1 VKIRVRLFAALREQA
16 GTGNVELELPDGA
29 HVGDVWAALALGGE
43 EPRSLAFA
51 RNRAYADRED
61 ALSDGDEVALIPPVS
76 GGADDASHPL
86 AELTADPIDLGRLI
100 ARVAD
105 PGAGAIATFLGTVRD
120 NARGRDVLWLDY
132 EAFDEMAVLELER
145 VARAVTEEHG
155 CIRTA
160 IAHRTGRLEVG
171 EASVAVAVSAAHRA
185 AALTACRQ
193 AIDTLKLT
201 VPIWKKERFTDGEEW
216 VSQGS

>member
-1 VKIRVRLFAALREQA
+1 VNIHVRLFAALREQA
-16 GTGNVELELPDGA
+16 GTSHVDLELPEGA
-29 HVGDVWAALALGGE
+29 HVADVWPALALGGA
-43 EPRSLAFA
+43 EPSSLAFA
-51 RNRAYADRED
+51 LNRAYADRED
-61 ALSDGDEVALIPPVS
+61 PLSDGDEVALIPPVS
-76 GGADDASHPL
+76 GGSDHPM
-86 AELTADPIDLGRLI
+86 AELTVDPIDLGRLI

-105 PGAGAIATFLGTVRD
+105 PGAGAIATFLGTVR
-120 NARGRDVLWLDY
+120 NVARGREVLWLDY

-145 VARAVTEEHG
+145 VARAVTEQHG

-185 AALTACRQ
+185 AALTACQQ
-193 AIDTLKLT
+193 AIDTLKQT
-201 VPIWKKERFTDGEEW
+201 VPIWKKERYADGEEW

>member
-1 VKIRVRLFAALREQA
+1 MIIHVRLFAALREQA
-16 GTGNVELELPDGA
+16 GTGHAELDLPDGA
-29 HVGDVWAALALGGE
+29 RISDVWAALALGGE
-43 EPRSLAFA
+43 EPSSLAYA
-51 RNRAYADRED
+51 RNRAYADRD
-61 ALSDGDEVALIPPVS
+61 DVLVAGDEVALIPPVS
-76 GGADDASHPL
+76 GGADVS
-86 AELTADPIDLGRLI
+86 AELTAEPIDLGRLI

-105 PGAGAIATFLGTVRD
+105 PGAGAIATFVGTVR
-120 NARGRDVLWLDY
+120 NVARGRDVLWLDY

-145 VARAVTEEHG
+145 VARTVTEEHG

-185 AALTACRQ
+185 AALTACQQ

-201 VPIWKKERFTDGEEW
+201 VPIWKKERYADGEEW

>member
-1 VKIRVRLFAALREQA
+1 MIIHVRLFAALREQA
-16 GTGNVELELPDGA
+16 GTGHAELDLPDGA
-29 HVGDVWAALALGGE
+29 RISDVWAALALGGE
-43 EPRSLAFA
+43 EPSSLAYA
-51 RNRAYADRED
+51 RNRAYADRD
-61 ALSDGDEVALIPPVS
+61 DVLVAGDEVALIPPVS
-76 GGADDASHPL
+76 GGADVS
-86 AELTADPIDLGRLI
+86 AELTAEPIDLGRLI

-105 PGAGAIATFLGTVRD
+105 PGAGAIATFVGTVR
-120 NARGRDVLWLDY
+120 NVARGRDVLWLDY

-145 VARAVTEEHG
+145 VAHAVTEEHG

-185 AALTACRQ
+185 AALTACQQ

-201 VPIWKKERFTDGEEW
+201 VPIWKKERYADGEEW

>member
-1 VKIRVRLFAALREQA
+1 VKVEVRLFAALREQA
-16 GTGNVELELPDGA
+16 GASRVELELPADA
-29 HVGDVWAALALGGE
+29 HVSDVWSALALGGE
-43 EPRSLAFA
+43 EPPSLAFA
-51 RNRAYADRED
+51 VNREYASRER
-61 ALSDGDEVALIPPVS
+61 ALAEGDEVALIPPVS
-76 GGADDASHPL
+76 GGDDALAHPL
-86 AELTADPIDLGRLI
+86 AELTAEPLDLGRLI

-105 PGAGAIATFLGTVRD
+105 PGAGAIATFLGTVR
-120 NARGRDVLWLDY
+120 NRARGRDVLWLDY

-145 VARAVTEEHG
+145 VARDVVAEHG
-155 CIRTA
+155 CLRAA

-185 AALTACRQ
+185 AALAACQQ

-201 VPIWKKERFTDGEEW
+201 VPIWKKERYADGEEW

>member
-1 VKIRVRLFAALREQA
+1 VRIQVRLFAALREQA
-16 GTGNVELELPDGA
+16 GTSHVELELPDGA
-29 HVGDVWAALALGGE
+29 RIADVWPALALGGS
-43 EPRSLAFA
+43 EPSSLAFA
-51 RNRAYADRED
+51 LNRAYAYRD
-61 ALSDGDEVALIPPVS
+61 AALGDGDEVALIPPVS
-76 GGADDASHPL
+76 GGDDGVTHPI
-86 AELTADPIDLGRLI
+86 AELTVDPIDLGLLI

-105 PGAGAIATFLGTVRD
+105 PGAGAIATFLGTVR
-120 NARGRDVLWLDY
+120 NVARGREVLWLDY

-145 VARAVTEEHG
+145 VGRTVTEQHG

-171 EASVAVAVSAAHRA
+171 EASVAVAVSAAHRG
-185 AALTACRQ
+185 AALAACQQ

-201 VPIWKKERFTDGEEW
+201 VPIWKKERYADGEEW

>member
-1 VKIRVRLFAALREQA
+1 VNIHVRLFAALREQA
-16 GTGNVELELPDGA
+16 GTSHVDIELPEGA
-29 HVGDVWAALALGGE
+29 RVADVWPALGLGGT
-43 EPRSLAFA
+43 EPSSLAFA

-61 ALSDGDEVALIPPVS
+61 VLVEGDEVALIPPVS
-76 GGADDASHPL
+76 GGDDEVAHPL
-86 AELTADPIDLGRLI
+86 AELTVEPIDLGRLI

-105 PGAGAIATFLGTVRD
+105 PGAGAIATFLGTVR
-120 NARGRDVLWLDY
+120 NVARGRDVLWLDY
-132 EAFDEMAVLELER
+132 EAYDEMAVLELER
-145 VARAVTEEHG
+145 VALQVTQAHG

-185 AALTACRQ
+185 AALRACQQ
-193 AIDTLKLT
+193 AIDTLKQT
-201 VPIWKKERFTDGEEW
+201 VPIWKKERYADGEEW

>member
-1 VKIRVRLFAALREQA
+1 MNIHVRLFAALREQV
-16 GTGNVELELPDGA
+16 GTSHVDLELPEGA
-29 HVGDVWAALALGGE
+29 RVADVWPALALGGA
-43 EPRSLAFA
+43 EPSSLAFA
-51 RNRAYADRED
+51 LNRAYADRED

-76 GGADDASHPL
+76 GGIDHPM
-86 AELTADPIDLGRLI
+86 AELTVEPIDLGRLI

-105 PGAGAIATFLGTVRD
+105 PGAGAIATFLGTVR
-120 NARGRDVLWLDY
+120 NVARGREVLWLDY

-145 VARAVTEEHG
+145 VARTVTEQHG

-185 AALTACRQ
+185 AALNACQQ
-193 AIDTLKLT
+193 AIDTLKQT
-201 VPIWKKERFTDGEEW
+201 VPIWKKERYADGEEW

>member
-1 VKIRVRLFAALREQA
+1 M
-16 GTGNVELELPDGA
+16 
-29 HVGDVWAALALGGE
+29 
-43 EPRSLAFA
+43 
-51 RNRAYADRED
+51 
-61 ALSDGDEVALIPPVS
+61 ALIPPVS
-76 GGADDASHPL
+76 GGDEELSRPL
-86 AELTADPIDLGRLI
+86 AELTAEPIDLGRLI

-105 PGAGAIATFLGTVRD
+105 PGAGAIATFLGTVR
-120 NARGRDVLWLDY
+120 NVARGRDVLWLDY

-145 VARAVTEEHG
+145 VARTVTEENG

-171 EASVAVAVSAAHRA
+171 DASVAVAVSAAHRA

-193 AIDTLKLT
+193 AIDTLKQT
-201 VPIWKKERFTDGEEW
+201 VPIWKKERYADGEEW

>member
-1 VKIRVRLFAALREQA
+1 MNIHVRLFAALRERV
-16 GTGNVELELPDGA
+16 GTSHLDLELPEGA
-29 HVGDVWAALALGGE
+29 QVADVWPALGLGGA
-43 EPRSLAFA
+43 EPSSLAFA
-51 RNRAYADRED
+51 LNRAYADRED
-61 ALSDGDEVALIPPVS
+61 VLSDGDEVALIPPVS
-76 GGADDASHPL
+76 GGMEYPV
-86 AELTADPIDLGRLI
+86 AELTVEPIDLGRLI

-105 PGAGAIATFLGTVRD
+105 PGAGAIATFLGTVR
-120 NARGRDVLWLDY
+120 NVARGREVLWLDY

-145 VARAVTEEHG
+145 VARTVTEQNG

-185 AALTACRQ
+185 AALNACQQ
-193 AIDTLKLT
+193 AIDTLKQT
-201 VPIWKKERFTDGEEW
+201 VPIWKKERYADGEEW

>member
-1 VKIRVRLFAALREQA
+1 VRIRVRLFAALREQA
-16 GTGNVELELPDGA
+16 GTSAVELELPAGA
-29 HVGDVWAALALGGE
+29 LVSDVWSVLALGGD
-43 EPRSLAFA
+43 EPSSLAFA
-51 RNRAYADRED
+51 VNREYASRER
-61 ALSDGDEVALIPPVS
+61 ALAEGDEVALIPPVS
-76 GGADDASHPL
+76 GGDDAVAPPL
-86 AELTADPIDLGRLI
+86 AELTSEPLDLGRLI

-105 PGAGAIATFLGTVRD
+105 PAAGAIATFLGTVR
-120 NARGRDVLWLDY
+120 NQARGRDVLWLDY

-145 VARAVTEEHG
+145 VARDVIAEHG
-155 CIRTA
+155 CLHAA

-185 AALTACRQ
+185 AALAACQQ

-201 VPIWKKERFTDGEEW
+201 VPIWKKERYADGEEW

>member
-1 VKIRVRLFAALREQA
+1 VNIHVRLFAALREQV
-16 GTGNVELELPDGA
+16 GTSHVDLELPEGA
-29 HVGDVWAALALGGE
+29 HVADVWPALGLSGT
-43 EPRSLAFA
+43 EPSSLAFA
-51 RNRAYADRED
+51 LNRAYADRED
-61 ALSDGDEVALIPPVS
+61 VLRDGDEVALIPPVS
-76 GGADDASHPL
+76 GGMDHPM
-86 AELTADPIDLGRLI
+86 AELTVEPIELGRLI

-105 PGAGAIATFLGTVRD
+105 PGAGAIATFLGTVR
-120 NARGRDVLWLDY
+120 NVARGREVLWLDY

-145 VARAVTEEHG
+145 VARTVTEQHG

-185 AALTACRQ
+185 AALTACQQ
-193 AIDTLKLT
+193 AIDTLKQT
-201 VPIWKKERFTDGEEW
+201 VPIWKKERYADGEEW

>member
-1 VKIRVRLFAALREQA
+1 MRLFAALREQA
-16 GTGNVELELPDGA
+16 GTSHVELELPDGA
-29 HVGDVWAALALGGE
+29 NVGDVWSALELGGA
-43 EPRSLAFA
+43 EPSSLAFA
-51 RNRAYADRED
+51 LNRAYADRAD
-61 ALSDGDEVALIPPVS
+61 ALSEGDEVALIPPVS
-76 GGADDASHPL
+76 GGDDTIHHPL
-86 AELTADPIDLGRLI
+86 AELTVDPLDLGRLI

-105 PGAGAIATFLGTVRD
+105 PGAGAIATFVGTVR
-120 NARGRDVLWLDY
+120 NVARGREVMWLDY

-145 VARAVTEEHG
+145 VARSVVEDNG
-155 CIRTA
+155 CIRAA

-185 AALTACRQ
+185 AALTACQQ

-201 VPIWKKERFTDGEEW
+201 VPIWKKERYADGEEW

>member
-1 VKIRVRLFAALREQA
+1 MKVVVRLFAALREQA
-16 GTGNVELELPDGA
+16 GTGRVELELPADA
-29 HVGDVWAALALGGE
+29 HVSDIWSALALGGE
-43 EPRSLAFA
+43 EPPSLAFA
-51 RNRAYADRED
+51 VNREYASRER
-61 ALSDGDEVALIPPVS
+61 ALAEGDEVALIPPVS
-76 GGADDASHPL
+76 GGDDALAHPL
-86 AELTADPIDLGRLI
+86 AELTYEPIDLGLLI

-105 PGAGAIATFLGTVRD
+105 PGAGAIATFLGTVR
-120 NARGRDVLWLDY
+120 NRARGRDVLWLDS

-145 VARAVTEEHG
+145 VARDVVAEHG
-155 CIRTA
+155 CLRAA

-185 AALTACRQ
+185 AALAACQQ

-201 VPIWKKERFTDGEEW
+201 VPIWKKERYADGEEW

>member
-1 VKIRVRLFAALREQA
+1 VNIHVRLFAALREQV
-16 GTGNVELELPDGA
+16 GTSHVDLELPEGA
-29 HVGDVWAALALGGE
+29 HVADVWPALGLGGI
-43 EPRSLAFA
+43 EPSSLAFA
-51 RNRAYADRED
+51 LNRAYADRED
-61 ALSDGDEVALIPPVS
+61 VLRDGDEVALIPPVS
-76 GGADDASHPL
+76 GGAEYPM
-86 AELTADPIDLGRLI
+86 AELTVEPIDLGRLI

-105 PGAGAIATFLGTVRD
+105 PGAGAIATFLGTVR
-120 NARGRDVLWLDY
+120 NVARGREVLWLDY

-145 VARAVTEEHG
+145 VARTVTEQHG

-185 AALTACRQ
+185 AALTACQQ
-193 AIDTLKLT
+193 AIDTLKKT
-201 VPIWKKERFTDGEEW
+201 VPIWKKERYADGEEW

>member
-1 VKIRVRLFAALREQA
+1 VKVQVRLFAALREQA
-16 GTGNVELELPDGA
+16 GTSHVELELPEGA
-29 HVGDVWAALALGGE
+29 RVSDVWPALALGGA
-43 EPRSLAFA
+43 EPSSLAFA
-51 RNRAYADRED
+51 LNRAYANRDD
-61 ALSDGDEVALIPPVS
+61 ALAEGDEVALIPPVS
-76 GGADDASHPL
+76 GGDEHVAHPI
-86 AELTADPIDLGRLI
+86 AELTVDPIDLGRLI

-105 PGAGAIATFLGTVRD
+105 PGAGAIATFLGTVR
-120 NARGRDVLWLDY
+120 NVARGREVLWLDY

-145 VARAVTEEHG
+145 VARTVTEQHG

-171 EASVAVAVSAAHRA
+171 EASVAVAVSAAHRG
-185 AALTACRQ
+185 AALAACQQ

-201 VPIWKKERFTDGEEW
+201 VPIWKKERYADGEEW